1 MKKEKTEKRL
11 AVESSGLER
20 AFDEAHAHKRVV
32 VTPRLPRKLEALRA
46 LPRKHFHALQHEL
59 HKKHKLSR
67 KTLFYVKEYGPHSN
81 VAGTIIKESV
91 KILLLAS
98 LISSLGGLALEEV
111 KPLLVS
117 LVPIV
122 VLLPALNHLIGNCGT
137 IFSSKF
143 SAMLWEGKMRG
154 LKGPALSEFN
164 NAVLRKLFA
173 QVLVLAVFSALAGAA
188 AALMLSGQRFSSDAV
203 FAAKIFAISLI
214 DSVILVFV
222 LLAVAVLGGTY
233 FYAKREDPN
242 NFLIPITTSVA
253 DFGNMLL
260 LALLVTLFF

>member
-1 MKKEKTEKRL
+1 MKKPGKAK
-11 AVESSGLER
+11 ASVLER
-20 AFDEAHAHKRVV
+20 AFDKAHAHKRVI
-32 VTPRLPRKLEALRA
+32 VTKHLPSRLELLRS
-46 LPRKHFHALQHEL
+46 LPRKHFHALQHEI
-59 HKKHKLSR
+59 HEKHKLSR
-67 KTLFYVKEYGPHSN
+67 KTLFFVKEYGPRSN
-81 VAGTIIKESV
+81 VAATIVRESL

-98 LISSLGGLALEEV
+98 LISSLGGLALENM

-143 SAMLWEGKMRG
+143 SAMLWEGRIRG
-154 LKGPALSEFN
+154 LRGPALSEFSN
-164 NAVLRKLFA
+164 SVLRKLFA
-173 QVLVLAVFSALAGAA
+173 QVLVIAILSAIAGAA
-188 AALMLSGQRFSSDAV
+188 AALLLSGTRFSTDFV
-203 FAAKIFAISLI
+203 FAAKIFAIALI

-242 NFLIPITTSVA
+242 NFLIPITTGVA

-260 LALLVTLFF
+260 LAVLVTAFF